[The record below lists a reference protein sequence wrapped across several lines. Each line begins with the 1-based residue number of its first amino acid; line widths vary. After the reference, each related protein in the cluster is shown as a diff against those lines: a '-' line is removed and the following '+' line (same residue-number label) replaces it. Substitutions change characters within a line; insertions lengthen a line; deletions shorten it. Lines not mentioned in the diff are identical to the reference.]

1 MILSK
6 YIIYKFASALT
17 ITLTAFFSLFYI
29 GSLIDNLILDLNFVK
44 ISLIT
49 FLDSVSIIVIVPEI
63 IFFFTV
69 LLFCLIVRTSNELII
84 IRHYL
89 NKKKLSIIFL
99 IFVSFCYAIS
109 INKTLILDSIDVVKY
124 NISSESNDKIIK
136 NKILEDNKEKNK
148 IFYELINI
156 NLKDHVIGNLKI
168 HNFENNIHIQT
179 LVSNDVRYD
188 EERISLESF
197 TIITK
202 DNIYKSSVK
211 QIFNIKDF
219 EGYLLSNESV
229 RYIKNSFSDAF
240 DADFSK
246 LKIENLKIS
255 TARNDCTDF
264 SAGNYELVNLELKS
278 CGDKAVSIGE
288 KSKVIIKNIEVDLAE
303 IGLAVKDS
311 SIMSLNNANLTN
323 LKTCVAA
330 YKKKQEFNGGFVELN
345 NFNCGNFQKMFE
357 KDKLSKI
364 ILNDK
369 VQNN

>member
-6 YIIYKFASALT
+6 YIIYKFALAL
-17 ITLTAFFSLFYI
+17 IVTLTAFFSLFYI

-49 FLDSVSIIVIVPEI
+49 FLDSLSIIVIVPEI

-109 INKTLILDSIDVVKY
+109 INKTFILDSIDVVKY

-136 NKILEDNKEKNK
+136 NKILVDNKEKNK
-148 IFYELINI
+148 IFYELIDI
-156 NLKDHVIGNLKI
+156 NLKDQVIGNLKI
-168 HNFENNIHIQT
+168 HNFENDIHIQT

-188 EERISLESF
+188 EERISLETF

-229 RYIKNSFSDAF
+229 RYIKNSFSDNF
-240 DADFSK
+240 
-246 LKIENLKIS
+246 
-255 TARNDCTDF
+255 
-264 SAGNYELVNLELKS
+264 
-278 CGDKAVSIGE
+278 
-288 KSKVIIKNIEVDLAE
+288 IKNNLF
-303 IGLAVKDS
+303 K
-311 SIMSLNNANLTN
+311 SINFILLLFIISLLFIQRT
-323 LKTCVAA
+323 LIK
-330 YKKKQEFNGGFVELN
+330 N
-345 NFNCGNFQKMFE
+345 NFTFTIYLLASLLLIIYSF
-357 KDKLSKI
+357 
-364 ILNDK
+364 ILNFIDIK
-369 VQNN
+369 YYEIFFNLSGTLIFSYTLYFVYNND